1 MTAQAVRQEGPA
13 MVPWWLVLLE
23 GIALV
28 ILGILWLGTPAQT
41 SIVLIQVLG
50 IYWLIGG
57 IFKIIAIFLDSS
69 LWGWK
74 LLAGVLGIL
83 AGLVVLNH
91 PFWSPLVVFGT
102 LVIVLGIQGIIYG
115 AVGLYQA
122 FKGAGWGTGILGGLS
137 IIFGIYLLFNIG
149 ASTLVVPWVLSIFA
163 IVGGIMSI
171 IVAFRLR

>member
-1 MTAQAVRQEGPA
+1 
-13 MVPWWLVLLE
+13 
-23 GIALV
+23 
-28 ILGILWLGTPAQT
+28 
-41 SIVLIQVLG
+41 
-50 IYWLIGG
+50 
-57 IFKIIAIFLDSS
+57 IIAIFLDSS

-74 LLAGVLGIL
+74 LLAGILGIL

-115 AVGLYQA
+115 AIGLYQA

-137 IIFGIYLLFNIG
+137 VIFGIYLLFNIG

>member
-1 MTAQAVRQEGPA
+1 MTAQAARPAEPA

-28 ILGILWLGTPAQT
+28 ILGILWLGTPAKT

-57 IFKIIAIFLDSS
+57 LFKIIAIFLDSS

-102 LVIVLGIQGIIYG
+102 LVIILGIQGIIYG
-115 AVGLYQA
+115 VVGLYQA

-137 IIFGIYLLFNIG
+137 VIFGIYLLFNIG